1 MNTDERND
9 ERGMMNDE
17 RKKNA
22 LPFII
27 HHSSF
32 IIYLNP
38 LICVH
43 RFSSVAISFV
53 CVLFFSS
60 MATATVTSALINKQ
74 LDTQQNLQLDTT
86 LPDAMQQ
93 IGNQT
98 GVRLEADPSVW
109 DLLPWGEQTY
119 IKANIQ
125 NRTLRQG
132 LSAITQKLAL
142 EFTLGDESVQV
153 RPIPALRRL
162 GRRATVD
169 ELSVLDLMTATPLP
183 LDHPTFRQI
192 ITAVNDK
199 LTALKSP
206 FAIDDRAA
214 DALADQKINVAG
226 NASMADL
233 LEEICQQTDAAWYPW
248 GKTILIVSKEEQ
260 IRSQLNKTLSARYN
274 GVDVSQVLL
283 ELFQRADVDFTVDPG
298 VYQKIPA
305 QNRSI
310 QLMLDN
316 ASVQQALE
324 SISGY
329 TGLVFD
335 ITEKGVHVSYQT
347 SDPAS
352 TPTTRPKP

>member
-43 RFSSVAISFV
+43 RFLSVAISFV

-74 LDTQQNLQLDTT
+74 LDTQQNLH
-86 LPDAMQQ
+86 
-93 IGNQT
+93 
-98 GVRLEADPSVW
+98 
-109 DLLPWGEQTY
+109 LLPWGEQTY

-233 LEEICQQTDAAWYPW
+233 LEDICQQTDAAWYPW